1 MGFQSLEKLKMNT
14 FIVVLSS
21 VLIQA
26 QSFSSSNYGILKPFK
41 PLEDLNIPEQGP
53 GILIPQ
59 ERRRSFA
66 LTTNSYGVP
75 LAPVAP
81 FAPVEDLNLPD
92 QGPGFLVPQTSRS
105 LTTNAYGVP
114 VAPVT
119 PVAPFA
125 PVEDLN
131 IPDQG
136 PGLLVPQGQ
145 RTVTTNGYG
154 VPLAPV
160 APVRPFAPLEDLNIP
175 NQGPGLLVP
184 QDQRTVTTN
193 GYVVPLAPLATVAPI
208 SDIDLPQQVAPPVFA
223 PILYQY
229 QYETEN
235 SARQEV
241 RDENGL
247 TQGFYSY
254 VDPNGQVQRVDY
266 VSDPTLGY
274 RVLNPVQAVQDTP
287 EVTKAKEKFFK
298 AYNLAL
304 QNNL

>member
-1 MGFQSLEKLKMNT
+1 MGEKLKMNT

-26 QSFSSSNYGILKPFK
+26 QAFSSSNYGILKPFK

-66 LTTNSYGVP
+66 LTTNSYG
-75 LAPVAP
+75 APVAP
-81 FAPVEDLNLPD
+81 LAPVEDLNIPD

-131 IPDQG
+131 IPNQG
-136 PGLLVPQGQ
+136 PGLLVPQDR

-154 VPLAPV
+154 VPLAP
-160 APVRPFAPLEDLNIP
+160 
-175 NQGPGLLVP
+175 
-184 QDQRTVTTN
+184 
-193 GYVVPLAPLATVAPI
+193 VAPI

-287 EVTKAKEKFFK
+287 EVTKAKENFFK

-304 QNNL
+304 QN

>member
-1 MGFQSLEKLKMNT
+1 M
-14 FIVVLSS
+14 LSS

-26 QSFSSSNYGILKPFK
+26 QAFSSSNYGILKPFK

-81 FAPVEDLNLPD
+81 FAPVEDLN
-92 QGPGFLVPQTSRS
+92 
-105 LTTNAYGVP
+105 
-114 VAPVT
+114 
-119 PVAPFA
+119 
-125 PVEDLN
+125 
-131 IPDQG
+131 
-136 PGLLVPQGQ
+136 
-145 RTVTTNGYG
+145 
-154 VPLAPV
+154 
-160 APVRPFAPLEDLNIP
+160 IP

-193 GYVVPLAPLATVAPI
+193 GYGVPLAPLAPVAPI

-274 RVLNPVQAVQDTP
+274 RVLNLVQAVQDTP

>member
-1 MGFQSLEKLKMNT
+1 M
-14 FIVVLSS
+14 LSS

-26 QSFSSSNYGILKPFK
+26 QAFSSSNYGILKPFK

-160 APVRPFAPLEDLNIP
+160 APVRPFAPVEDLNIP

-193 GYVVPLAPLATVAPI
+193 GYGVPLAPLAPVAPI

-287 EVTKAKEKFFK
+287 EVTKAKENFFK

>member
-21 VLIQA
+21 VLIQVQA
-26 QSFSSSNYGILKPFK
+26 FSSSNYGILKPFK

-75 LAPVAP
+75 
-81 FAPVEDLNLPD
+81 
-92 QGPGFLVPQTSRS
+92 
-105 LTTNAYGVP
+105 
-114 VAPVT
+114 
-119 PVAPFA
+119 FA

-136 PGLLVPQGQ
+136 PGLLVPQRQ

-160 APVRPFAPLEDLNIP
+160 APVRPFQPVEDLNIP

-193 GYVVPLAPLATVAPI
+193 GYGVPLAPVAPI

-235 SARQEV
+235 SA
-241 RDENGL
+241 
-247 TQGFYSY
+247 
-254 VDPNGQVQRVDY
+254 
-266 VSDPTLGY
+266 
-274 RVLNPVQAVQDTP
+274 
-287 EVTKAKEKFFK
+287 
-298 AYNLAL
+298 
-304 QNNL
+304 

>member
-1 MGFQSLEKLKMNT
+1 M
-14 FIVVLSS
+14 LSS
-21 VLIQA
+21 VLIQVKA
-26 QSFSSSNYGILKPFK
+26 FSSSNYGIPVAPFK

-160 APVRPFAPLEDLNIP
+160 APVRPFAPVEDLNIP

-184 QDQRTVTTN
+184 QDQRTVTTI
-193 GYVVPLAPLATVAPI
+193 GYGVPLAPVAPI

-235 SARQEV
+235 SARQEI

-287 EVTKAKEKFFK
+287 EVTKAKENFFK

>member
-1 MGFQSLEKLKMNT
+1 MG
-14 FIVVLSS
+14 
-21 VLIQA
+21 
-26 QSFSSSNYGILKPFK
+26 
-41 PLEDLNIPEQGP
+41 
-53 GILIPQ
+53 
-59 ERRRSFA
+59 RRSFA

-75 LAPVAP
+75 LAPLAP

-92 QGPGFLVPQTSRS
+92 QGPGFLVPQTSRR

-114 VAPVT
+114 FAPVAPVT
-119 PVAPFA
+119 PVA
-125 PVEDLN
+125 DLN
-131 IPDQG
+131 IPNQG
-136 PGLLVPQGQ
+136 PGLLVPQEQ
-145 RTVTTNGYG
+145 RTVTTNGYR

-160 APVRPFAPLEDLNIP
+160 APFAPIEDLNIP

-193 GYVVPLAPLATVAPI
+193 GYGVPLAPVAPI

-229 QYETEN
+229 HYETEN
-235 SARQEV
+235 SARQEI

-287 EVTKAKEKFFK
+287 EVTKAKVIFSK
-298 AYNLAL
+298 LII
-304 QNNL
+304 

>member
-1 MGFQSLEKLKMNT
+1 M
-14 FIVVLSS
+14 LSS

-26 QSFSSSNYGILKPFK
+26 QAFSSSNYGILPFK

-81 FAPVEDLNLPD
+81 FAPVEDLN
-92 QGPGFLVPQTSRS
+92 
-105 LTTNAYGVP
+105 
-114 VAPVT
+114 
-119 PVAPFA
+119 
-125 PVEDLN
+125 

-136 PGLLVPQGQ
+136 PGLLVPQEQ

-154 VPLAPV
+154 VPLAP
-160 APVRPFAPLEDLNIP
+160 
-175 NQGPGLLVP
+175 
-184 QDQRTVTTN
+184 
-193 GYVVPLAPLATVAPI
+193 VAPI

-254 VDPNGQVQRVDY
+254 VDPNGQVRRVDY

>member
-1 MGFQSLEKLKMNT
+1 M
-14 FIVVLSS
+14 LSS
-21 VLIQA
+21 VLIQVKA
-26 QSFSSSNYGILKPFK
+26 FSSSNYGIPVAPFK

-92 QGPGFLVPQTSRS
+92 QGPGFLVPQTSRR
-105 LTTNAYGVP
+105 LTTNSYEVPFAP

-131 IPDQG
+131 IPNQG
-136 PGLLVPQGQ
+136 PGLLVPQEQ

-154 VPLAPV
+154 VPLAP
-160 APVRPFAPLEDLNIP
+160 
-175 NQGPGLLVP
+175 
-184 QDQRTVTTN
+184 
-193 GYVVPLAPLATVAPI
+193 VAPI

>member
-21 VLIQA
+21 VLIQVQA
-26 QSFSSSNYGILKPFK
+26 FSSSNYGILKPFK

-75 LAPVAP
+75 VAP
-81 FAPVEDLNLPD
+81 IA
-92 QGPGFLVPQTSRS
+92 
-105 LTTNAYGVP
+105 
-114 VAPVT
+114 

-136 PGLLVPQGQ
+136 PGLLVPQRQ

-154 VPLAPV
+154 VPLAP
-160 APVRPFAPLEDLNIP
+160 
-175 NQGPGLLVP
+175 
-184 QDQRTVTTN
+184 
-193 GYVVPLAPLATVAPI
+193 LAPVAPI

-235 SARQEV
+235 SAR
-241 RDENGL
+241 
-247 TQGFYSY
+247 
-254 VDPNGQVQRVDY
+254 
-266 VSDPTLGY
+266 
-274 RVLNPVQAVQDTP
+274 
-287 EVTKAKEKFFK
+287 
-298 AYNLAL
+298 
-304 QNNL
+304 

>member
-1 MGFQSLEKLKMNT
+1 M
-14 FIVVLSS
+14 LSS

-26 QSFSSSNYGILKPFK
+26 KAFSSSNYGIPIAPFK

-53 GILIPQ
+53 GVLIPQ

-75 LAPVAP
+75 IAPVAP
-81 FAPVEDLNLPD
+81 FAPLEDLNIPD
-92 QGPGFLVPQTSRS
+92 QGPGFLVPQTQRS
-105 LTTNAYGVP
+105 STTNTYGVP
-114 VAPVT
+114 LAPVA

-136 PGLLVPQGQ
+136 PGFLVPQEQ
-145 RTVTTNGYG
+145 RTLTTNAYG
-154 VPLAPV
+154 VPVAPV
-160 APVRPFAPLEDLNIP
+160 APAPVAPFAPLEDLNIP
-175 NQGPGLLVP
+175 DQGPGFLVP
-184 QDQRTVTTN
+184 QERRILTSN
-193 GYVVPLAPLATVAPI
+193 AYGIPVAPVT
-208 SDIDLPQQVAPPVFA
+208 DIDLPQQVAPPVFA
-223 PILYQY
+223 PILYEYQY
-229 QYETEN
+229 QTEN
-235 SARQEV
+235 SARQEI
-241 RDENGL
+241 RNENGL

-266 VSDPTLGY
+266 VSDPSLGY
-274 RVLNPVQAVQDTP
+274 RVLNPVQPVQDTP
-287 EVTKAKEKFFK
+287 EVTKAKEQFFK